1 MTKAPI
7 SLQDLRRRLYV
18 KAKAEPTWRFW
29 GLYVHVCKRETLR
42 EAYRLAKA
50 NDGAPGIDGV
60 TFAAVEAEGVGEFL
74 DQLREELVERT
85 YRPQQARKVE
95 IPKGGGKM
103 RQLSIPSIRDRVVQ
117 GALKLILEPIFE
129 ADFQPGSFGYRPKK
143 SAHTAI
149 QRVSEAILE
158 GKTYVI
164 DFDLRSYFDTVRHH
178 IVLEKVARRVDDD
191 AVLWLLKLLLD
202 ASGKQGVP
210 QGGVISPLLSNL
222 YLNEV
227 DRMLERAKAVTRHE
241 RWTAVEYARFAD
253 DLVILVDSHPRQQW
267 LRQAVEK
274 RLREELAKLQ
284 VEVNE
289 EKSRKVDLQRGE
301 SFGFLGFEF
310 RRVRSRRG
318 RWMPL
323 LLPKGKKRT
332 ALLSKLKEIFRG
344 SRSQPVGGVIEKI
357 NPILRGWVKYFAI
370 GHSSRCF
377 SYIRNWVE
385 KKIRR
390 HLARARQRRGF
401 GWKRW
406 SREWLYGN
414 WDSSMEYRVSYRA
427 VILGSRSSL
436 IGLITLDANCA
447 GARSAGNPHATCD
460 VAGAGNGA
468 TAIPKRARRGKPRI
482 HAKREPTGHRAS
494 ARPYQVSKVPSAVN
508 VPICISYKTRSPDS
522 RGRALCG
529 AKCDSRIPACSCH
542 FGN

>member
-18 KAKAEPTWRFW
+18 KAKAEPSWRFW

-42 EAYRLAKA
+42 EAYLQAKA

-60 TFAAVEAEGVGEFL
+60 TFEAVEAGGAEAFL
-74 DQLREELVERT
+74 DQLREELGQRT
-85 YRPQQARKVE
+85 YRPQGARKVE

-143 SAHTAI
+143 SAHAAI
-149 QRVSEAILE
+149 QRVSKAILE

-164 DFDLRSYFDTVRHH
+164 DFDLRAYFDTVRHH
-178 IVLEKVARRVDDD
+178 IVLEKVARRIDDD
-191 AVLWLLKLLLD
+191 AVLWLLKLLLN

-227 DRMLERAKAVTRHE
+227 DQMLERAKAATRQE
-241 RWTAVEYARFAD
+241 RGTAVEYARFAD
-253 DLVILVDSHPRQQW
+253 DLVILVDSQPRQQW

-289 EKSRKVDLQRGE
+289 DKSRKVDLEQGE

-310 RRVRSRRG
+310 RRVRTHRG

-323 LLPKGKKRT
+323 LLPKGKKR
-332 ALLSKLKEIFRG
+332 AELLGKLKEIFRN
-344 SRSQPVGGVIEKI
+344 SRSQPISGVIEKI
-357 NPILRGWVKYFAI
+357 NPILRGWVQYFAI
-370 GHSSRCF
+370 GHSSVCF
-377 SYIRNWVE
+377 SFIRYWVE

-390 HLARARQRRGF
+390 QLARACQRRGF

-406 SREWLYGN
+406 GREWLYKTLGLF
-414 WDSSMEYRVSYRA
+414 SEYRVSYRH
-427 VILGSRSSL
+427 S
-436 IGLITLDANCA
+436 N
-447 GARSAGNPHATCD
+447 
-460 VAGAGNGA
+460 
-468 TAIPKRARRGKPRI
+468 
-482 HAKREPTGHRAS
+482 
-494 ARPYQVSKVPSAVN
+494 SAVAP
-508 VPICISYKTRSPDS
+508 V
-522 RGRALCG
+522 
-529 AKCDSRIPACSCH
+529 
-542 FGN
+542 

>member
-1 MTKAPI
+1 MPAESRGLAAQAVFIKKGGRGEMTKAPI

-42 EAYRLAKA
+42 EAYLLAKA
-50 NDGAPGIDGV
+50 NGGAPGIDGV
-60 TFAAVEAEGVGEFL
+60 TFAAVEAGGSEKFL
-74 DQLREELVERT
+74 EQLREELVQQT
-85 YRPQQARKVE
+85 YRPQRARKVE

-143 SAHTAI
+143 SAHAAI
-149 QRVSEAILE
+149 QRVSKAILE

-164 DFDLRSYFDTVRHH
+164 DFDLRAYFDTVRHH
-178 IVLEKVARRVDDD
+178 IVLEKVARRVDDEK
-191 AVLWLLKLLLD
+191 VLWLLKLLLD
-202 ASGKQGVP
+202 ATGKQGVP

-227 DRMLERAKAVTRHE
+227 DKMLERAKAVTRHE

-253 DLVILVDSHPRQQW
+253 DLVILVDSQPRQQW

-289 EKSRKVDLQRGE
+289 EKSRKVDLQQGE

-310 RRVRSRRG
+310 RRIRSRRG

-332 ALLSKLKEIFRG
+332 ALLGKLKEIFRV

-377 SYIRNWVE
+377 SYIRYWVE

-390 HLARARQRRGF
+390 HLARACQRQGC

-406 SREWLYGN
+406 GREWLYGTLGLF
-414 WDSSMEYRVSYRA
+414 SEYRVSYGQS
-427 VILGSRSSL
+427 I
-436 IGLITLDANCA
+436 
-447 GARSAGNPHATCD
+447 
-460 VAGAGNGA
+460 
-468 TAIPKRARRGKPRI
+468 
-482 HAKREPTGHRAS
+482 
-494 ARPYQVSKVPSAVN
+494 SAVAP
-508 VPICISYKTRSPDS
+508 V
-522 RGRALCG
+522 
-529 AKCDSRIPACSCH
+529 
-542 FGN
+542 